1 MITATVKGTCN
12 HHDFA
17 GVGAAL
23 PDSLNRF
30 RVSTLQD
37 WGVTAWRMSHNPPAP
52 ELLDMTDEA
61 GMLVWD
67 EIRHFGDFGLWR
79 KEARDTILRDRNH
92 PSIMVYSLCNVLL
105 RKLADPLTSS
115 RAIGPAAD
123 ETNLRRKVR
132 FTVWLPGVLEC
143 YQVCPTRRLFQQR
156 WRRCSH

>member
-1 MITATVKGTCN
+1 MVATVKGTCN

-30 RVSTLQD
+30 RVSTLQE

-79 KEARDTILRDRNH
+79 TEARETILRDRNH
-92 PSIMVYSLCNVLL
+92 PSIMMYSLCNEWGCAPDG
-105 RKLADPLTSS
+105 R
-115 RAIGPAAD
+115 
-123 ETNLRRKVR
+123 
-132 FTVWLPGVLEC
+132 
-143 YQVCPTRRLFQQR
+143 
-156 WRRCSH
+156 